1 MNQNKEI
8 AAALRKAAEI
18 VEMTEGLFVK
28 RTVEEVLTDTHCYH
42 GLPIDKRTHC
52 GMCSEL
58 QATQYAPVRAAIKG
72 GER

>member
-28 RTVEEVLTDTHCYH
+28 RTEKKKNLHNVFF
-42 GLPIDKRTHC
+42 
-52 GMCSEL
+52 
-58 QATQYAPVRAAIKG
+58 
-72 GER
+72 